1 MRSPQSGRLPTGS
14 LSLFVRRFAKVNR
27 KRFLT
32 YDEQISFLSEQ
43 KQLIIEDQEYA
54 KRILFQT
61 GYFAL
66 VNGYK
71 RIFKNPQ
78 TNKFQVG
85 VRFEDVYGMYC
96 FDRNLRSILLKYILI
111 CEQTIKS
118 SLSYHFCQI
127 YGEDQKAYL
136 NPINYLQSENHSR
149 IIKKLIQKM
158 SVQLNENSSYYY
170 IRHYVKRYQSVP
182 FWVLV
187 NTLTLGQVS
196 KMYSCQK
203 SRVKIQIC
211 KDFGEIRENE
221 LERMLSI
228 MTKFRNVCAHN
239 DRLFNFKTQ
248 DALPDLLIHQMLQI
262 PRRLGRYCCGKEDL
276 FAQVI
281 ILKML
286 LQEEDFEWFYTE
298 LKQCFQRHSVY
309 ETILYQMGFPEN
321 WKEIANIKCR
331 NDKDTL

>member
-1 MRSPQSGRLPTGS
+1 M
-14 LSLFVRRFAKVNR
+14 NR

-85 VRFEDVYGMYC
+85 VRFEDIYGMYC

-127 YGEDQKAYL
+127 YGEDQKVYL

-158 SVQLNENSSYYY
+158 SAQLNENSSYYY

-309 ETILYQMGFPEN
+309 QTILYQMGFPEN

>member
-1 MRSPQSGRLPTGS
+1 
-14 LSLFVRRFAKVNR
+14 
-27 KRFLT
+27 
-32 YDEQISFLSEQ
+32 
-43 KQLIIEDQEYA
+43 
-54 KRILFQT
+54 
-61 GYFAL
+61 
-66 VNGYK
+66 
-71 RIFKNPQ
+71 
-78 TNKFQVG
+78 
-85 VRFEDVYGMYC
+85 
-96 FDRNLRSILLKYILI
+96 LLKYILI

-158 SVQLNENSSYYY
+158 SAQLNENSSYYY

>member
-1 MRSPQSGRLPTGS
+1 M
-14 LSLFVRRFAKVNR
+14 NR

-85 VRFEDVYGMYC
+85 VRFEDVYGLYC

-158 SVQLNENSSYYY
+158 SAQLNENSSYYY

-281 ILKML
+281 ILKIF
-286 LQEEDFEWFYTE
+286 LQEEDFALFYTE
-298 LKQCFQRHSVY
+298 LKQCFGKHPIY
-309 ETILYQMGFPEN
+309 ETVLYKMGFPEN
-321 WKEIANIKCR
+321 WKKIAVEKYENHKE
-331 NDKDTL
+331 TL

>member
-1 MRSPQSGRLPTGS
+1 M
-14 LSLFVRRFAKVNR
+14 
-27 KRFLT
+27 T

>member
-1 MRSPQSGRLPTGS
+1 M
-14 LSLFVRRFAKVNR
+14 NR

-309 ETILYQMGFPEN
+309 QTILYQMGFPEN

>member
-1 MRSPQSGRLPTGS
+1 M
-14 LSLFVRRFAKVNR
+14 NR

-158 SVQLNENSSYYY
+158 SAQLNENSSYYY

-309 ETILYQMGFPEN
+309 QTILYQMGFPEN
-321 WKEIANIKCR
+321 WKEIVNIKCR

>member
-1 MRSPQSGRLPTGS
+1 M
-14 LSLFVRRFAKVNR
+14 NR

-158 SVQLNENSSYYY
+158 SAQLNENSSYYY
-170 IRHYVKRYQSVP
+170 IRHYEKRYQSVP

-309 ETILYQMGFPEN
+309 QTILYQMGFPEN

>member
-1 MRSPQSGRLPTGS
+1 M
-14 LSLFVRRFAKVNR
+14 NR

-96 FDRNLRSILLKYILI
+96 FDRNLRSIMLKYILI

-158 SVQLNENSSYYY
+158 SAQLNENSSYYY

-309 ETILYQMGFPEN
+309 QTILYQMGFPEN

>member
-1 MRSPQSGRLPTGS
+1 M
-14 LSLFVRRFAKVNR
+14 NR

-158 SVQLNENSSYYY
+158 SAQLNENSSYYY